1 MDRFFLGIYL
11 RLLFFVL
18 VGLIGGRLQMRSRI
32 MQQFRAVTEANAPNS
47 TAPAKGTPVPRQE
60 LERAQ
65 LQRMFGPQG
74 SLQQGALTPTL
85 LIAGLLVGLYLSLR
99 PIRHRLRRL
108 AATSDRLGAGDLAVR
123 ADEGTADIIG
133 GLARSFNRMA
143 AQLQRLVSAQHEIL
157 RVVSH
162 ELRTPLQRLHFSIE
176 QVRDTDDSTARDRA
190 LERMDL
196 DLAELE
202 HLIDEI
208 LTYSRLEEGIAIE
221 QRRVD
226 LGAVVLEL
234 CETLTPPAGAV
245 KLALRGSVDGTLDV
259 PGERRLVRRALSNLI
274 SNALRH
280 ARSHVEVAVRRDGGQ
295 IHIEVDDD
303 GPGVPPSDRE
313 HIFEPFWRREDG
325 RDDAPARGFGL
336 GLAIVRRI
344 ALRSGGRVE
353 VSTAPTLGGA
363 RFQLSLAQWK
373 PTATP

>member
-18 VGLIGGRLQMRSRI
+18 VGLVAGRLQMRSRI
-32 MQQFRAVTEANAPNS
+32 MQQFRAVTETSAPSS
-47 TAPAKGTPVPRQE
+47 TATQDRASVPRQE

-74 SLQQGALTPTL
+74 SLRQGALTPTL
-85 LIAGLLVGLYLSLR
+85 LIAGLMLGLYLSLR
-99 PIRHRLRRL
+99 PIRQRLRRL
-108 AATSDRLGAGDLAVR
+108 AAASDRLGAGDLAAR
-123 ADEGTADIIG
+123 AEEGSADIIG
-133 GLARSFNRMA
+133 SLARSFNRMA

-176 QVRDTDDSTARDRA
+176 QVRDTDDVTARDRA
-190 LERMDL
+190 LLRMDL

-234 CETLTPPAGAV
+234 CETLTPPTGGV
-245 KLALRGSVDGTLDV
+245 KLALRGSVDGALDV

>member
-1 MDRFFLGIYL
+1 MGIRIRDIVPTNPFKSLAEGDMLQVVFLALMVGI
-11 RLLFFVL
+11 
-18 VGLIGGRLQMRSRI
+18 
-32 MQQFRAVTEANAPNS
+32 
-47 TAPAKGTPVPRQE
+47 
-60 LERAQ
+60 
-65 LQRMFGPQG
+65 
-74 SLQQGALTPTL
+74 ALTVLPRERT
-85 LIAGLLVGLYLSLR
+85 R
-99 PIRHRLRRL
+99 PL
-108 AATSDRLGAGDLAVR
+108 
-123 ADEGTADIIG
+123 
-133 GLARSFNRMA
+133 
-143 AQLQRLVSAQHEIL
+143 
-157 RVVSH
+157 
-162 ELRTPLQRLHFSIE
+162 
-176 QVRDTDDSTARDRA
+176 
-190 LERMDL
+190 
-196 DLAELE
+196 
-202 HLIDEI
+202 
-208 LTYSRLEEGIAIE
+208 
-221 QRRVD
+221 
-226 LGAVVLEL
+226 LEL